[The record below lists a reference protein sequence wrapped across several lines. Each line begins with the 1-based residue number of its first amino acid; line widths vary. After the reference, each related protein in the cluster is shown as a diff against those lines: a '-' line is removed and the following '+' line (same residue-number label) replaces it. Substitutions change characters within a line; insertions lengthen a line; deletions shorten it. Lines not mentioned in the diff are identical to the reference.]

1 MSRTCEISGKKV
13 MSGNNVS
20 HAKNK
25 TKRKFLPNLQNVKFF
40 SKSLDRFISMK
51 VSVRALRSVEKKG
64 NTFEVDETLLDDLN
78 TPGYIAKIHELYNDA
93 NKGDEEKKLKFNQA
107 CKLIGLFNISKKEW
121 ESLKKRK
128 ISFLY
133 HLT

>member
-1 MSRTCEISGKKV
+1 MSRTCEILGKKV

-51 VSVRALRSVEKKG
+51 VSVRALRSVEKNG
-64 NTFEVDETLLDDLN
+64 GLDDYLSKTSN
-78 TPGYIAKIHELYNDA
+78 RVLAPQAVEI
-93 NKGDEEKKLKFNQA
+93 KKTIQKHLKTEV
-107 CKLIGLFNISKKEW
+107 IS
-121 ESLKKRK
+121 S
-128 ISFLY
+128 
-133 HLT
+133 